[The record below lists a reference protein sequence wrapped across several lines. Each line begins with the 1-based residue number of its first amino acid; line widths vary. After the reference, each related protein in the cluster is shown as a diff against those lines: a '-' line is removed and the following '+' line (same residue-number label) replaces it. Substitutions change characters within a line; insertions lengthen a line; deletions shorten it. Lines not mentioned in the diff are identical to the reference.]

1 MISKAALLEKLSQLE
16 QQIAKLKRLIETA
29 EGASKPTKS
38 KHASLHGKFP
48 QLKALT
54 EADIDEATQIWEK
67 VPHEF

>member
-16 QQIAKLKRLIETA
+16 QQIAQLKRLIETA

-38 KHASLHGKFP
+38 KHASLYGKFS